1 MDKEKQQLKEGVGLI
16 KGVKAVW
23 QLKTAEK
30 SKTPTVANSHLTH
43 DQVTIDS
50 VLGGGHSTGRPGNSS
65 RAGY

>member
-1 MDKEKQQLKEGVGLI
+1 
-16 KGVKAVW
+16 VKAVW

>member
-1 MDKEKQQLKEGVGLI
+1 VDREKQQLKEGVGLI

-50 VLGGGHSTGRPGNSS
+50 VSVSKDYLYYLSYLIN
-65 RAGY
+65 